1 MAITKVTSGGIKDS
15 AITSAKIADGT
26 IANTDISTTAAIP
39 SSKLDHG
46 TSRNK
51 MVRLDNSGRM
61 PAIDGSNITNLDA
74 TALVGALPA
83 IDGSGLLNVTTDITG
98 KVDKVSWSHAAGT
111 VGTFNED
118 ASIGTI
124 AIGAVSGIDGSAMT
138 ASNTTSLPA
147 GCSLSSGG
155 SLTGTLTN
163 LTSNTTTSFTVSVT
177 DGTNTDTRTFSITNT
192 ADNDAPTWNT
202 DAGALADTTGSG
214 YSVQLSASDAE
225 GEAITYSMASGTIPA
240 GLSLSSSGLIS
251 GTATNLDG
259 TNHSFT
265 VTVTDASG
273 TTADRSFTIM
283 DKVPPPTFY
292 NSSTGGTISTYSDGG
307 TDYKVH
313 TFTTSGTFV
322 AGGDGTAD
330 IMIIGGGGG
339 SGEEYAGGSGAG
351 GMVYKQNEAFSAGNY
366 TVVVGAGSVNQ
377 GEGRPGSDTDFKG
390 LEAIG
395 GGGSSRDFGGI
406 AAGYNYES
414 MSEGGCG
421 SGKYHGSG
429 GGGAYQRSRAG
440 DSGTYGF
447 GFDADNG
454 SWGSHGGGGGGGIG
468 AVGGNPTSKG
478 GDGLQEGTSI
488 TYSDSS
494 TVTFG
499 FDGTGDW
506 YGIGGSGGKWRS
518 CAGSTAPN
526 NGGAACG
533 SSGAA
538 NTGNGGGAGGQG
550 GSGICIIRYAV

>member
-46 TSRNK
+46 TSSEK
-51 MVRLDNSGRM
+51 VVRLDGF
-61 PAIDGSNITNLDA
+61 
-74 TALVGALPA
+74 GALPA
-83 IDGSGLLNVTTDITG
+83 VDGSNLLNVTTDITG
-98 KVDKVSWSHAAGT
+98 KVDKISWTHAAGS
-111 VGTFNED
+111 VGTFNEEGN
-118 ASIGTI
+118 IGTI
-124 AIGAVSGIDGSAMT
+124 ALGGVSGVDGSAMT

-147 GCSLSSGG
+147 GLSLSSGG
-155 SLTGTLTN
+155 SLTGTLSN
-163 LTSNTTTSFTVSVT
+163 LTSNTTSSFTVSLT

-192 ADNDAPTWNT
+192 ADNDAPVWSTT
-202 DAGALADTTGSG
+202 AGALAPASGSG
-214 YSVQLSASDAE
+214 YSVQLSATDPE
-225 GEAITYSMASGTIPA
+225 GGTITYTKTSGTLPP
-240 GLSLSSSGLIS
+240 GLTVNTSGLIS
-251 GTATNLDG
+251 GTATTLDG

-265 VTVTDASG
+265 IRATDVES
-273 TTADRSFTIM
+273 TYADRSFSII
-283 DKVPPPTFY
+283 DKAPTLY
-292 NSSTGGTISTYSDGG
+292 EASTGGTISTYSDGV
-307 TDYKVH
+307 TNYKVH

-339 SGEEYAGGSGAG
+339 SNATHGGGSGAG

-366 TVVVGAGSVNQ
+366 TVVVGAGSVSQ

-395 GGGSSRDFGGI
+395 GGGSSRDGGGI
-406 AAGYNYES
+406 AAGYNYEQ
-414 MSEGGCG
+414 MGKGGCG
-421 SGKYHGSG
+421 SGTFHNTG
-429 GGGAYQRSRAG
+429 GGGAYQRSRPG

-447 GFDADNG
+447 GFNADG
-454 SWGSHGGGGGGGIG
+454 GHWASHGGGGGGGIG
-468 AVGGNPTSKG
+468 AEGGNPTSKG

-506 YGIGGSGGKWRS
+506 YGIGGSGGQHS
-518 CAGSTAPN
+518 GGCTGSTAPN
-526 NGGAACG
+526 HGGAACG
-533 SSGAA
+533 SSGAV

>member
-39 SSKLDHG
+39 ASKLDYG

-51 MVRLDNSGRM
+51 MVRLDIDGKI

-98 KVDKVSWSHAAGT
+98 KVDKISWSHAAGT

-155 SLTGTLTN
+155 ALTGTLDN
-163 LTSNTTTSFTVSVT
+163 LTSNTTSTFTVSVT
-177 DGTNTDTRTFSITNT
+177 DGTNTGTRSFSITNT

-202 DAGALADTTGSG
+202 SSGELAATTGAG
-214 YSVQLSASDAE
+214 YSVQLSTSDVE

-240 GLSLSSSGLIS
+240 GLSMSSSGLIS
-251 GTATNLDG
+251 GTATILDG

-265 VTVTDASG
+265 VTATDASG

-283 DKVPPPTFY
+283 DKAPLL
-292 NSSTGGTISTYSDGG
+292 SAGASTGGTVSTYGSF
-307 TDYKVH
+307 KVH

-322 AGGDGTAD
+322 AAGTGTID
-330 IMIIGGGGG
+330 IMLCGGGG
-339 SGEEYAGGSGAG
+339 SCSPTHGGGAG
-351 GMVYKQNEAFSAGNY
+351 GGGVVYMRNVAVAMGNY
-366 TVVVGAGSVNQ
+366 TVQVGAGAAKV
-377 GEGRPGSDTDFKG
+377 GEGVPGGDSTFDG
-390 LEAIG
+390 LTAIG
-395 GGGSSRDFGGI
+395 GGGSSRDGGGV
-406 AAGYNYES
+406 AQGYHYDKMNW
-414 MSEGGCG
+414 G
-421 SGKYHGSG
+421 GSG
-429 GGGAYQRSRAG
+429 GGSFHGSAGGQAKQRDQAG

-447 GFDADNG
+447 GNG
-454 SWGSHGGGGGGGIG
+454 PGAKNGSHGGGAGGGAAGGGGG
-468 AVGGNPTSKG
+468 WTGGPG
-478 GDGLQEGTSI
+478 MQEGLNYNYANGTVANFDFDNQGVCHGGGGQGGQHTTGCAALTTS
-488 TYSDSS
+488 TNCGG
-494 TVTFG
+494 TLCGHNGVT
-499 FDGTGDW
+499 
-506 YGIGGSGGKWRS
+506 
-518 CAGSTAPN
+518 
-526 NGGAACG
+526 
-533 SSGAA
+533 
-538 NTGNGGGAGGQG
+538 NTGAGGGAGGAG
-550 GSGICIIRYAV
+550 GSGKVVIRYTLA